1 MFPPTNTLSAMEYW
15 TIIDD
20 RHAGP
25 FSARQ
30 LIEMGIKA
38 DSPVWTSGLPD
49 WVEAAQIEE
58 LKQMLEAPATV
69 TDEQGCVDAKP
80 ESTMPKE
87 TQPTESP
94 IAAATEQPTPGNGS
108 GNGMPA
114 SQQTVAPAPTPAPAP
129 APAMQSPVYQQP
141 AEPRWEW
148 QQPPVQPSEPCP
160 PAYLPWSIIVT
171 ILCCQ
176 PLGIAAIICS
186 AMTKQ
191 AYNRGNMQKATKMS
205 DAAQWLIILSIVFGL
220 ISLPLQL
227 AML

>member
-38 DSPVWTSGLPD
+38 DTPVWTSGLPD

-58 LKQMLEAPATV
+58 LKQMLETPATV
-69 TDEQGCVDAKP
+69 TEAQGCVDVKP
-80 ESTMPKE
+80 ESNTPKE
-87 TQPTESP
+87 TQTAESP
-94 IAAATEQPTPGNGS
+94 MDAETEKPASAPENGS
-108 GNGMPA
+108 ANEMAG
-114 SQQTVAPAPTPAPAP
+114 SQQTAAPSPAP

-141 AEPRWEW
+141 AQPRWEW
-148 QQPPVQPSEPCP
+148 QQTPAQPSEPCP

-186 AMTKQ
+186 ALTKQ

-220 ISLPLQL
+220 IALPLQL